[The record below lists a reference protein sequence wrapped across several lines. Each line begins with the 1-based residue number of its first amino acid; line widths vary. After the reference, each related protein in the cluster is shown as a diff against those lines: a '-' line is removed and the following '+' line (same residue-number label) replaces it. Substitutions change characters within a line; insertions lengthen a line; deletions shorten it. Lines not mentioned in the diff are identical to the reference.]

1 MNAAIDY
8 RSKFQHFR
16 TLIIGRANAGKTTLL
31 KKVCNSIE
39 DPEIFSPSGK
49 KLDPTV
55 VQESSERGI
64 HDIENEL
71 IFRSNPQFIFHD
83 SRGFES
89 GSLDEIL
96 TVKSFIADR
105 AQNRDLAKQL
115 HAIWY
120 CLPTDNNRPLLDADR
135 NFFVE
140 YGNGKV
146 PVIAIFTKFDG
157 LVSTAFGELRDK
169 EKLSIKEAKNKKF
182 GRAQEKLKTHFV
194 DPLQATACRPSA
206 YVRLEDMRKEDSN
219 CDELIE
225 KTANVLDDDRLKL
238 LFVSVQQN
246 NIDICILYALKSMI
260 TLIGWKKANVQSIVN
275 SGLAWFPHVWWSFV
289 GTFHP
294 PDKDTLNVVPNIY

>member
-1 MNAAIDY
+1 MDSAIEY
-8 RSKFQHFR
+8 RSKCKHFR

-39 DPEIFSPSGK
+39 DPEIFSPSGE

-64 HDIENEL
+64 YDINNEL

-89 GSLDEIL
+89 GSLDESE
-96 TVKSFIADR
+96 TVESFIAER
-105 AQNRDLAKQL
+105 AQSGKLPEQL

-120 CLPTDNNRPLLDADR
+120 CLPTDTNRPLLEADR
-135 NFFVE
+135 SFFDK

-146 PVIAIFTKFDG
+146 PIIAIFTKFDG
-157 LVSTAFGELRDK
+157 LVTSAYEELRHQ
-169 EKLSIKEAKNKKF
+169 EKLGMKEAKNKKLE
-182 GRAQEKLKTHFV
+182 RAQEMLKTNFIK
-194 DPLQATACRPSA
+194 PLEATASRPSD
-206 YVRLEDMRKEDSN
+206 YVQLDDMRMEDSS
-219 CDELIE
+219 CDELIK

-246 NIDICILYALKSMI
+246 NIDVCIQYAIRFGMEIQGGTDRLRD
-260 TLIGWKKANVQSIVN
+260 LIRAS
-275 SGLAWFPHVWWSFV
+275 LAWFPHVWANFEYDV
-289 GTFHP
+289 C
-294 PDKDTLNVVPNIY
+294 